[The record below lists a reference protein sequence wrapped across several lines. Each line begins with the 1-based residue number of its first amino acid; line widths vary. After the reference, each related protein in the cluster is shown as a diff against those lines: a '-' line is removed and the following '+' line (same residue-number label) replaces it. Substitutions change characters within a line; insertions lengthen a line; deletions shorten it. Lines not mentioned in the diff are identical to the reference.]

1 MKALAL
7 SAALLLLVTASAGA
21 QELSLAI
28 GGGRVTLAAENVPVR
43 RILEEWARVG
53 GATVVNGDQ
62 VGGGLVTLELENVPE
77 QVALDIVLRNT
88 SGYLV
93 APRTLDSTSA
103 SVFNRIVVLASSTGV
118 VVAPQ
123 SPAAR
128 AAAAARAAG
137 GAGVTPVPQR
147 VVPTRVPTP
156 PPQPAEPAVSP
167 NADAPAVQEPPV
179 VQPRPVG
186 GLQIPPGASDRP
198 GIPVPAPE
206 DQ

>member
-7 SAALLLLVTASAGA
+7 SAALLLAATAAAEA
-21 QELSLAI
+21 QQLSLAI
-28 GGGRVTLAAENVPVR
+28 ADGRVSLQADNVPVR

-53 GATVVNGDQ
+53 GARVVNTDQ
-62 VGGGLVTLELENVPE
+62 VGSGLVTLQLDNVPE
-77 QVALDIVLRNT
+77 AVALDIVLRGT

-93 APRTLDSTSA
+93 APRPLGGTSA
-103 SVFNRIVVLASSTGV
+103 SMFDRIVLLATGTAPRV
-118 VVAPQ
+118 VPQ
-123 SPAAR
+123 NPAAR

-156 PPQPAEPAVSP
+156 PPVPAEPAV
-167 NADAPAVQEPPV
+167 APEPAQQEPPV

-186 GLQIPPGASDRP
+186 SPFQIPPGSSDRP
-198 GIPVPAPE
+198 GVISPVPEPE
-206 DQ
+206 